1 MKQEFTKYID
11 AILDQHK
18 NFSDV
23 PKHYYSEYNVKRG
36 LRNADGTGVLAGL
49 TSVGE
54 VHGYV
59 LDEGNKAPIE
69 GTLRYR
75 GISIKD
81 IVENC
86 DKEGRY
92 GFEEVVFLLMFGSL
106 PTKEE
111 LETTLSIITTSYTRD
126 GNIISAVQENLPYIK
141 PPLKESFTAFVGDA
155 MAVSS
160 SVKQALYNLKGKVD
174 DEIFREWVDTLIQCQ
189 DNQEMKDTLQPIVS
203 KLTDV
208 RIVNNELNTMMSAV
222 RTEYYTM
229 VGLVVGNIP
238 LLYVLN
244 KDWFHTLIFETPG
257 KIVLGVCGIVIV
269 VTYFFFINQ
278 YAIIFHRVIDFKYMI
293 FFYSFNYF
301 VLKFDILTC
310 FSR

>member
-1 MKQEFTKYID
+1 MILPMIASIFLIIAIVCFLNLTPQQISQDINSVISKKPNLRDRARALRAGKSKKGLGAKLEYLQSALASCGKEGKFALVCSSALVLFAIGAVVAVLID
-11 AILDQHK
+11 
-18 NFSDV
+18 
-23 PKHYYSEYNVKRG
+23 NVF
-36 LRNADGTGVLAGL
+36 LIPALSVAFAMIPFIYVRN
-49 TSVGE
+49 
-54 VHGYV
+54 
-59 LDEGNKAPIE
+59 I
-69 GTLRYR
+69 
-75 GISIKD
+75 ISIYEKQ
-81 IVENC
+81 
-86 DKEGRY
+86 
-92 GFEEVVFLLMFGSL
+92 
-106 PTKEE
+106 TKEE

-126 GNIISAVQENLPYIK
+126 GNIISAGQENLPYIK

-269 VTYFFFINQ
+269 VTYFF
-278 YAIIFHRVIDFKYMI
+278 M
-293 FFYSFNYF
+293 
-301 VLKFDILTC
+301 LKFTKPVEYK
-310 FSR
+310 R

>member
-1 MKQEFTKYID
+1 MYLPMIASVFLII
-11 AILDQHK
+11 AIVCFLNLTPQQI
-18 NFSDV
+18 
-23 PKHYYSEYNVKRG
+23 SEDINSVLSKKPNLRDRARALRAGKKKKG
-36 LRNADGTGVLAGL
+36 LGAKLEYLQSALAVCG
-49 TSVGE
+49 
-54 VHGYV
+54 
-59 LDEGNKAPIE
+59 
-69 GTLRYR
+69 
-75 GISIKD
+75 
-81 IVENC
+81 
-86 DKEGRY
+86 KEGKFAIVCSSALVLFAV
-92 GFEEVVFLLMFGSL
+92 GAVVSVLINNVFLIPALSVAFAMIPFIYVRNIIDIYEKQ
-106 PTKEE
+106 TKEE
-111 LETTLSIITTSYTRD
+111 LETTLSIITSSYTRD

-141 PPLKESFTAFVGDA
+141 PPLKENFTAFIGDA

-160 SVKQALYNLKGKVD
+160 NIKQALYKLKCKVD

-229 VGLVVGNIP
+229 VGLVVCNIP

-269 VTYFFFINQ
+269 VTYFF
-278 YAIIFHRVIDFKYMI
+278 M
-293 FFYSFNYF
+293 
-301 VLKFDILTC
+301 LKFTKPVEYK
-310 FSR
+310 R